1 MLGAADMAFGSALLV
16 ALCCIYAR
24 QCHKNTCAVGITTQD
39 PELRKKFKGTPEDAQ
54 TFLTFIARD
63 VRRRLA
69 RLGARS
75 LDDVRGRS
83 DLLRARSDL
92 GGWER
97 SIDLSAIL
105 RLPERMQMID
115 APFVEER
122 RHIDDQPAF
131 GRVMAIKPA
140 DRAVGARVAH
150 QIVQRR
156 IAGESI
162 SQTTRRYAGSAG
174 QSFGAF
180 LTDGLVLELDGDAN
194 DYVGKGMEGG
204 KIVVRAPG
212 NPGEP
217 AIGNACFY
225 GARGGEAFVSGGAGE
240 RLAVR
245 NSGATIVVE
254 GAGDHACEYMTAG
267 SVVILG
273 STGRNFASGMTGG
286 EAFVLDGDPAGMRV
300 GPTDMQAG
308 AIEPRSDDARRLQDL
323 LERHVR
329 ATGSERGR
337 ELLVHWDTSLA
348 RFRRYAPYA
357 AAE

>member
-1 MLGAADMAFGSALLV
+1 
-16 ALCCIYAR
+16 
-24 QCHKNTCAVGITTQD
+24 
-39 PELRKKFKGTPEDAQ
+39 
-54 TFLTFIARD
+54 
-63 VRRRLA
+63 LA
-69 RLGARS
+69 RLGAHS
-75 LDDVRGRS
+75 LADVRGRS

-105 RLPERMQMID
+105 RLPERMRIVD
-115 APFVEER
+115 APLRDE
-122 RHIDDQPAF
+122 RHIDDYPVT
-131 GRVMAIKPA
+131 GRIMAIGPA

-150 QIVQRR
+150 NVVLQRTR
-156 IAGESI
+156 GESI
-162 SQTTRRYAGSAG
+162 VPVTRRYAGSAG

-180 LTDGLVLELDGDAN
+180 LTDGLTLELDGDAN

-245 NSGATIVVE
+245 NSGATVVVE

-267 SVVILG
+267 TVVILG
-273 STGRNFASGMTGG
+273 RTGRNFASGMSGG
-286 EAFVLDGDPAGMRV
+286 DAFVLDGDADRMRLGPSDVRAQALVAGDERTTALREILETHAHET
-300 GPTDMQAG
+300 GS
-308 AIEPRSDDARRLQDL
+308 AIARDL
-323 LERHVR
+323 L
-329 ATGSERGR
+329 AD
-337 ELLVHWDTSLA
+337 WPAAIA
-348 RFRRYAPYA
+348 RFRRYAPVR
-357 AAE
+357 AEATPAEVPEPSRAR